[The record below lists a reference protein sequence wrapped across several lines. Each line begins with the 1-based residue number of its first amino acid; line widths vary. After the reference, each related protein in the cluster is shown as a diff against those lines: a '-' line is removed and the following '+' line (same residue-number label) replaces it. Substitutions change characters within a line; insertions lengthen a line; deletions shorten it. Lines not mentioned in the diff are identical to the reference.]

1 MNPSAF
7 KDFIVCKALDVI
19 SGNGAY
25 RKYLHQCCENG
36 EDWALKV
43 AANVAAVGA
52 VIKDLHALVDRVRRL
67 PNSKLGKVCGEIVSS
82 MHSPVRVIPGWS
94 TCGLVRIFLC
104 EYNFMRNPLCI
115 GIITDCQAQNCIDVS
130 RATKQNQTL
139 PVHSKFQYFA
149 LMLFYTHRIEHVI
162 RTYTKLWLEGQPPD
176 ADMNELT
183 ARFREQDVLFDK
195 MFERFQQG
203 HAHVKASLEAYM
215 CQN

>member
-43 AANVAAVGA
+43 AANVAAVGS

-94 TCGLVRIFLC
+94 TCEDDSFP
-104 EYNFMRNPLCI
+104 EYINKYFNPH
-115 GIITDCQAQNCIDVS
+115 S
-130 RATKQNQTL
+130 L
-139 PVHSKFQYFA
+139 PRYHYRVPGA
-149 LMLFYTHRIEHVI
+149 
-162 RTYTKLWLEGQPPD
+162 
-176 ADMNELT
+176 EL
-183 ARFREQDVLFDK
+183 
-195 MFERFQQG
+195 
-203 HAHVKASLEAYM
+203 Y
-215 CQN
+215 

>member
-1 MNPSAF
+1 MNPPAF

-43 AANVAAVGA
+43 SANVAAVGV

-94 TCGLVRIFLC
+94 TCELKFIRSKHFI
-104 EYNFMRNPLCI
+104 ENNPPP
-115 GIITDCQAQNCIDVS
+115 QASSPSARRRTASMCRARRS
-130 RATKQNQTL
+130 RTKRSPCTA
-139 PVHSKFQYFA
+139 SSS
-149 LMLFYTHRIEHVI
+149 TSRSCCST
-162 RTYTKLWLEGQPPD
+162 RTESST
-176 ADMNELT
+176 
-183 ARFREQDVLFDK
+183 
-195 MFERFQQG
+195 
-203 HAHVKASLEAYM
+203 
-215 CQN
+215 

>member
-1 MNPSAF
+1 MNPPAF

-43 AANVAAVGA
+43 AANMAAVGV

-94 TCGLVRIFLC
+94 TCEEVF
-104 EYNFMRNPLCI
+104 F
-115 GIITDCQAQNCIDVS
+115 
-130 RATKQNQTL
+130 
-139 PVHSKFQYFA
+139 
-149 LMLFYTHRIEHVI
+149 
-162 RTYTKLWLEGQPPD
+162 
-176 ADMNELT
+176 
-183 ARFREQDVLFDK
+183 
-195 MFERFQQG
+195 
-203 HAHVKASLEAYM
+203 
-215 CQN
+215 

>member
-1 MNPSAF
+1 MNPPAF

-36 EDWALKV
+36 EEWALQV

-94 TCGLVRIFLC
+94 TCEFCCCCCLHNNNKI
-104 EYNFMRNPLCI
+104 EKPPP
-115 GIITDCQAQNCIDVS
+115 QAS
-130 RATKQNQTL
+130 SPSAR
-139 PVHSKFQYFA
+139 
-149 LMLFYTHRIEHVI
+149 R
-162 RTYTKLWLEGQPPD
+162 RT
-176 ADMNELT
+176 
-183 ARFREQDVLFDK
+183 
-195 MFERFQQG
+195 
-203 HAHVKASLEAYM
+203 AST
-215 CQN
+215 